1 MTFFLQRVDD
11 DNDSDAHNKLI
22 RLAFDDC
29 VQQIAIGL
37 NGDEPFVA
45 VDDTKSA
52 QLALRPSGTILV
64 AKVIGL
70 ACALGPHGTEVALRD
85 GDEFQ
90 VGQQRFRVVSRPGK
104 KVRLCPMG
112 DKCERMNPLHRQSYS
127 HAAAATAVGAA
138 AAAGAAAVTA
148 ATAAAPTSVPVA
160 AAVELP
166 VAIPVAQRKST
177 VTAAPGWRGDLQR
190 IALHAEKSDVVLFF
204 NEHVAVIPDKF
215 PKSSVHL
222 LVIARDISLN
232 KPSELTRD
240 HLPLLLEMQ
249 RVAQLQVKQR
259 MPGRRVQIGVHVVPS
274 MMAFH
279 VHVMTCDFVSDSLKN
294 KKHWNSFTTAFFVP
308 LETLIRVLE
317 RDGAFRVDEHAS
329 EELLRGEM
337 ACPRCG
343 AVLPTIP
350 AVKKHM
356 PCE

>member
-1 MTFFLQRVDD
+1 
-11 DNDSDAHNKLI
+11 
-22 RLAFDDC
+22 
-29 VQQIAIGL
+29 
-37 NGDEPFVA
+37 
-45 VDDTKSA
+45 
-52 QLALRPSGTILV
+52 
-64 AKVIGL
+64 
-70 ACALGPHGTEVALRD
+70 
-85 GDEFQ
+85 
-90 VGQQRFRVVSRPGK
+90 
-104 KVRLCPMG
+104 MG

-127 HAAAATAVGAA
+127 HAAAATAVGASVA
-138 AAAGAAAVTA
+138 AAATAVGASVAVAAA

-160 AAVELP
+160 AAVQLP

-177 VTAAPGWRGDLQR
+177 VAAAPGWRGDLQR

-215 PKSSVHL
+215 PKASTHL

-259 MPGRRVQIGVHVVPS
+259 MPGRRVQIGVHAVPS

-317 RDGAFRVDEHAS
+317 RDGAFHVDEHAS

-350 AVKKHM
+350 AVKKHT